1 MAQGLKSLAKD
12 TAVYGL
18 SSMLG
23 RFLNWCLVPLYTHV
37 FDADQYGVVTL
48 VYSVVALLLVLLTYG
63 METGFF
69 RFANHERWPDP
80 MQVYTTALT
89 ALTISGAVFI
99 AIVFAG
105 LGTWASWLDCGA
117 HPSFVSIMGITVAV
131 DAFTCLPFAYLRY
144 KRRSLRFASLKL
156 IGIGL
161 NIFFNIFFILLLPHL
176 ASWNIVA
183 WMWMP
188 DFGIG
193 YIFLSNLLSTLITL
207 LLLLPELKVRW
218 SFSAPLL
225 REMLAYSLPLL
236 VLGLAGIMNQTI
248 DKILYPLLV
257 PDHAEAMEGLG
268 IYGANYKIA
277 IIMVMFLQAFRFAYE
292 PFVFAKNAE
301 SKAEG
306 HAAYRKAMKWFI
318 IFAMFIFLGVMMML
332 DIVKWFV
339 APAYFSGL
347 KVVPVVMF
355 AEVCFGIFFN
365 LSVWYKITDRTVW
378 GSWFSVLGLAVTIGL
393 NAWFVPMWGYM
404 GCAWAALG
412 CYGVMMLS
420 SWAVGR
426 VKHPISYDLSSALF
440 YILAALALWIGA
452 TAIVEHCSLSLIA
465 SWAVKIGAVVLYIL
479 AVALKE
485 RFIIIPRPQRAA

>member
-37 FDADQYGVVTL
+37 FDAGQYGVVTL

-69 RFANHERWPDP
+69 RFANHERWKDP
-80 MQVYTTALT
+80 MEVYTTSLT
-89 ALTISGAVFI
+89 ALAVSGTLFVAV
-99 AIVFAG
+99 VFAG
-105 LGTWASWLDCGA
+105 LTTWSRWLDCPS
-117 HPSFVSIMGITVAV
+117 HPSFVAIMGITVAV
-131 DAFTCLPFAYLRY
+131 DAFAGLPFALLRY
-144 KRRSLRFASLKL
+144 RRRSLRFAALKL
-156 IGIGL
+156 AGIGL
-161 NIFFNIFFILLLPHL
+161 NIFFNIFFILLLPRL
-176 ASWNIVA
+176 TRYGWAA
-183 WMWMP
+183 WMWVP

-193 YIFLSNLLSTLITL
+193 YIFLSNLLSSVITL
-207 LLLLPELKVRW
+207 TLLLPELRLRW
-218 SFSAPLL
+218 RFNGRLL

-257 PDHAEAMEGLG
+257 PDHAQAMEGLG
-268 IYGANYKIA
+268 IYSANYKIA

-292 PFVFAKNAE
+292 PFVFAKHAE
-301 SKAEG
+301 KRADG
-306 HAAYRKAMKWFI
+306 DLAYSRAMKWFV

-332 DIVKWFV
+332 DIVKWFIS
-339 APAYFSGL
+339 PAYFSGL
-347 KVVPVVMF
+347 KVVPVVMA

-378 GSWFSVLGLAVTIGL
+378 GSWFSILGLAVTIGL

-412 CYGVMMLS
+412 CYGTMMLA
-420 SWAVGR
+420 SWIVGR
-426 VKHPISYDLSSALF
+426 VKHPISYDFPSALF
-440 YILAALALWIGA
+440 YII
-452 TAIVEHCSLSLIA
+452 LSLGLWWGVR
-465 SWAVKIGAVVLYIL
+465 SLTVHLPLGPAVEWTLKVGAVALYAL
-479 AVALKE
+479 AVAVKE
-485 RFIIIPRPQRAA
+485 RMLLFGTKQAKA